1 MSTYLRYDQC
11 CAEDNCL
18 RPARHAGLCVMHY
31 LAAPPAVRATA
42 DLLDR
47 LDAERVREHLELLAD
62 ALTPTAIR
70 EVREL
75 ESIFQ
80 QTSEWDSLEVAQC
93 CALEAMW
100 DAPAYREA
108 A

>member
-47 LDAERVREHLELLAD
+47 LDAERDRLAD
-62 ALTPTAIR
+62 ALTSAAII